1 MENELFEKL
10 PIPKAIIKLA
20 LPTMLG
26 MLVTIIYNL
35 ADTFFVGQLNDA
47 NQVAAVTIAM
57 PVFMCLMS
65 FGSIFGIGGGSY
77 ISRLLGQKRIQQ
89 CRQVSSVSFYSAF
102 IVGIFCIA
110 VGLLAINPILNA
122 IGASEM
128 TFDFAKSYLVII
140 IGGAP
145 FVILS
150 FSLGQ
155 TIRAEGAA
163 KNAMLGMML
172 GTVLNI
178 ILDPILILY
187 LKMGVAGAAYATIFA
202 NIVSVAYYVVY
213 MLKKS
218 KNLSVLPKDVHISGE
233 IFKNIFLI
241 GLPASVNTILYSFS
255 NIVLN
260 NFAAGYGDNVVAALG
275 IVAKANMLPVM
286 LLIGLAQGVQPLIGY
301 NYASGNHTRMHSV
314 IRTTG
319 IAGTTIGVVF
329 TILIFAAS
337 PYIIG
342 AFLQDAQVIAMGTGF
357 LRVNI
362 ISVPFMGCLFLMIN
376 TFQAMGNAVPS
387 MILSVSRQGIVFLP
401 VLIVSN
407 AIIGLNGLV
416 YAQPAADICSTLL
429 AVFLYYKTS
438 KSKFTENC
446 ALK

>member
-1 MENELFEKL
+1 MENEIFENM

-20 LPTMLG
+20 LPTMIG

-35 ADTFFVGQLNDA
+35 ADTFFVGQLKDA

-77 ISRLLGQKRIQQ
+77 ISRLLGQKRTNQ
-89 CRQVSSVSFYSAF
+89 CRNVSSVAFYSAF
-102 IVGIFCIA
+102 A
-110 VGLLAINPILNA
+110 VGVFCMIFGILAINPILNA
-122 IGASEM
+122 IGASQM

-140 IGGAP
+140 IAGAP

-163 KNAMLGMML
+163 KNAMMGMML
-172 GTVLNI
+172 GTVINI

-187 LKMGVAGAAYATIFA
+187 LEMGVAGAAYATIFA
-202 NIVSVAYYVVY
+202 NIVSVLYYIFY

-218 KNLSVLPKDVHISGE
+218 KNLSVLPKDCKINGE
-233 IFKNIFLI
+233 IMKNIFSI
-241 GLPASVNTILYSFS
+241 GLPASLNTILISFS

-275 IVAKANMLPVM
+275 IVSKATMLPVM

-301 NYASGNHTRMHSV
+301 NYASGNHTRLHNV

-319 IAGTTIGVVF
+319 IAGTAIGVFF
-329 TILIFAAS
+329 TVLIFATS

-342 AFLQDAQVIAMGTGF
+342 AFLKDADVIAIGTGF
-357 LRVNI
+357 LQVNI
-362 ISVPFMGCLFLMIN
+362 VSVPFMGCLFLMIS
-376 TFQAMGNAVPS
+376 TFQAMGKAIPS
-387 MILSVSRQGIVFLP
+387 MILSVSRQGIIFLP
-401 VLIVSN
+401 VLIISN
-407 AIIGLNGLV
+407 ALIGLNGLV
-416 YAQPAADICSTLL
+416 YAQPTADICSTLL
-429 AVFLYYKTS
+429 AIFLYYKITHQ
-438 KSKFTENC
+438 KQEKVM
-446 ALK
+446 A

>member
-1 MENELFEKL
+1 MENEIFENL

-35 ADTFFVGQLNDA
+35 ADTFFVGQLKDA

-57 PVFMCLMS
+57 PIFMCLMS
-65 FGSIFGIGGGSY
+65 LGSIFGIGGGSY
-77 ISRLLGQKRIQQ
+77 ISRLLGQKRTEQ
-89 CRQVSSVSFYSAF
+89 CMNASSVAFYSAF
-102 IVGIFCIA
+102 ALGIFCIIA
-110 VGLLAINPILNA
+110 GLLGINPILNA
-122 IGASEM
+122 IGASEK

-172 GTVLNI
+172 GTVINI
-178 ILDPILILY
+178 ILDPILILT

-202 NIVSVAYYVVY
+202 NIVSVLYYIFY

-218 KNLSVLPKDVHISGE
+218 KNLSVLPSDCKISGE
-233 IFKNIFLI
+233 IMRNIFSI
-241 GLPASVNTILYSFS
+241 GLPASLNTILISFS

-260 NFAAGYGDNVVAALG
+260 NFAASYGDNVVAALG
-275 IVAKANMLPVM
+275 IVSKATMLPVM

-301 NYASGNHTRMHSV
+301 NYASGNHTRLHGV
-314 IRTTG
+314 IRTTS
-319 IAGTTIGVVF
+319 IAGTTIGIVF
-329 TILIFAAS
+329 TILMFSAS

-342 AFLQDAQVIAMGTGF
+342 AFLKDAEVIAIGTGF

-362 ISVPFMGCLFLMIN
+362 VSVPFMGCLFLMVN
-376 TFQAMGNAVPS
+376 TFQAMGKAVPS
-387 MILSVSRQGIVFLP
+387 MILSVSRQGIIFLP
-401 VLIVSN
+401 VLIISN
-407 AIIGLNGLV
+407 ALIGLNGLV
-416 YAQPAADICSTLL
+416 YAQPTADICSTLL
-429 AVFLYYKTS
+429 SLFLYYKVTHP
-438 KSKFTENC
+438 KEEKIL
-446 ALK
+446 A

>member
-1 MENELFEKL
+1 MENEIFEKL

-26 MLVTIIYNL
+26 MLVIIIYNL

-57 PVFMCLMS
+57 PIFMCLMS

-77 ISRLLGQKRIQQ
+77 ISRLLGQKRADQ
-89 CRQVSSVSFYSAF
+89 CRKASSVAFYSAF
-102 IVGIFCIA
+102 ALGIICLIA
-110 VGLLAINPILNA
+110 GLLGINPILNA
-122 IGASEM
+122 IGASQM

-172 GTVLNI
+172 GTVINI
-178 ILDPILILY
+178 ILDPILILH

-202 NIVSVAYYVVY
+202 NIVSVLYYIVY

-218 KNLSVLPKDVHISGE
+218 KNLSVLPSDFKISRE
-233 IFKNIFLI
+233 IMKNIFSI
-241 GLPASVNTILYSFS
+241 GLPASLNTVLISFS

-260 NFAAGYGDNVVAALG
+260 NYAASYGDNVVAALG
-275 IVAKANMLPVM
+275 IVSKAIMLPVM

-301 NYASGNHTRMHSV
+301 NYASGDHTRLHNV

-319 IAGTTIGVVF
+319 IAGTIIGVTF
-329 TILIFAAS
+329 TILMFFAS

-342 AFLQDAQVIAMGTGF
+342 AFLKDAEVIAIGTGF

-362 ISVPFMGCLFLMIN
+362 VSVPFMGCLFLMVN
-376 TFQAMGNAVPS
+376 TFQAMGKAVPS
-387 MILSVSRQGIVFLP
+387 MILSVSRQGIIFLP
-401 VLIVSN
+401 VLIISN
-407 AIIGLNGLV
+407 ALIGLSGLV
-416 YAQPAADICSTLL
+416 YAQPTADICSTLL
-429 AVFLYYKTS
+429 SIFLYYKVTHT
-438 KSKFTENC
+438 KQEKFL
-446 ALK
+446 A

>member
-1 MENELFEKL
+1 MENEIFEKL

-35 ADTFFVGQLNDA
+35 ADTFFVGQLKDA

-89 CRQVSSVSFYSAF
+89 CRQTSSVAFYSAI
-102 IVGIFCIA
+102 IVGIFCMVI
-110 VGLLAINPILNA
+110 GLLAINPILSA
-122 IGASEM
+122 IGASQM
-128 TFDFAKSYLVII
+128 TFDFAKSYLVVI

-163 KNAMLGMML
+163 KNAMMGMML
-172 GTVLNI
+172 GTVINI

-187 LKMGVAGAAYATIFA
+187 LKMGVAGAAYATIIA
-202 NIVSVAYYVVY
+202 NIISVLYYIVY

-218 KNLSVLPKDVHISGE
+218 KNLSVLPKDFHLSGE
-233 IFKNIFLI
+233 IFKNILSI
-241 GLPASVNTILYSFS
+241 GLPASINTLLLSFA

-275 IVAKANMLPVM
+275 IVSKVTMLPAM
-286 LLIGLAQGVQPLIGY
+286 LLIGLAQGVQPLVGY
-301 NYASGNHTRMHSV
+301 NYASGDHSRMNSV

-319 IAGTTIGVVF
+319 IAGTAIGVAF
-329 TILIFAAS
+329 TILIFSAS

-342 AFLQDAQVIAMGTGF
+342 AFLNDAEVISMGTYF

-362 ISVPFMGCLFLMIN
+362 ISVPFIGCLFLMVN
-376 TFQAMGNAVPS
+376 VFQAMGKAIPS
-387 MILSVSRQGIVFLP
+387 MILSFSRQGIIFIP

-407 AIIGLNGLV
+407 ALIGLNGLV
-416 YAQPAADICSTLL
+416 FAQPAADICSTLL
-429 AVFLYYKTS
+429 SIFLYYKVTHPKQA
-438 KSKFTENC
+438 KSL
-446 ALK
+446 A